1 MIQSDGVNSRWK
13 KYADTEPAETVE
25 VTEEP
30 SLEVPVV
37 ESPSQS
43 QEKPPVSNRWSK
55 YATGPTTPAETIPSR
70 PATPAMAAQAAT
82 TARQQ
87 AAEPPKQEAFED
99 VPKEIASFKFNP
111 EVENM
116 IIGDD
121 IAANTGL
128 YAMNRGNV
136 KGYYKTNDVVK
147 GVVADLETKANQL
160 KIDYEAK
167 VAQLNE
173 TTKAEQE
180 KLNAEFS
187 QKDAEIEKG
196 YAEAVKAA
204 KTPEEKA
211 LADKNYELDKN
222 ALNAEFKAKADSVGQ
237 KLKGEYDKAYADL
250 TKSMEDLSS
259 YTKDWETPEGFG
271 KWYEDYEKENRAIG
285 DSERK
290 SIQEVIKAMP
300 NDYEGKKAALQRFT
314 NSYLDAYDGQ
324 PEYDQV
330 KGELYDIIRSE
341 TLFDAQGN
349 PTPYALKNQA
359 EIEKRS
365 MADEYNRLNAEFKE
379 ITKGV
384 PTGYGSDM
392 YYLALNKIPGAREMQ
407 TRLSYLSQ
415 AINNFER
422 ISKLP
427 ESEMKGKRAGSFM
440 EGMGG
445 VKNLIPNTLSAGLLE
460 QMESVGMLRLAQ
472 KVKHGQALTEDEQ
485 LYLDSVSLLETTVQL
500 MRPDFKNWYLAGRAT
515 GESLPWITNMIATG
529 GAYSWG
535 KLGMMKVLKSAGYRE
550 GRKWSAKTIGKTIL
564 TEAAGSASRIP
575 FQPSFYQ
582 NIAENIA
589 KPESVAG
596 EMGLEGKMK
605 ATGKTMAGAV
615 VKASYM
621 QFAENFSEISG
632 TYMDAGGKAIVGLV
646 AKKLGL
652 NVANA
657 IPKTKLVSAMGQ
669 FGKVWSKFRDV
680 AKISSIPAEYGEEIF
695 ANVLHLVDGTTKP
708 SDIVDLRE
716 NWITFLSV
724 ASMVGPMQVVSGTA
738 KGTAAVIT
746 KQDLAKGMQE
756 FFSGQQIKEID
767 RIISIQDVGKKTDA
781 LLDFIQRNRV
791 DGAEPLQ
798 SLARYVWDEQLAQGA
813 AAASEAQDAPA
824 TTDAKAPLYMVDK
837 KTGSVEEILDLISTA
852 ESTADLAGITI
863 ENDSEAELELSTKFN
878 KLQEDER
885 FNEAIKG
892 VTDAAEIER
901 LTDEHVAK
909 LEEIDDKYK
918 ADFEKIQEQKEQPV
932 NPEVEPKVETVKPEN
947 EEKLAETEDKKA
959 EPQPIEGKPTAE
971 SEQKKETVKQKSPD
985 TQAMM
990 EEVGVTNPDVQKNI
1004 GEGAFSG
1011 RVKFV
1016 DVVLAK
1022 GKKAGEVIIESI
1034 RTPKLFRRMGRAGK
1048 AMAKLT
1054 ESADKHGV
1062 TLRLKAKPEQGSG
1075 ISQEQLVEFY
1085 KKHGFMFKEGGIEGV
1100 RTPWDK
1106 KVTVAEPAKK
1116 EFERLSANATGAY
1129 PSEWVQSQ
1137 EQLPVSVKNA
1147 FKATGQ
1153 KGTIDG
1159 VFDPVTKKVWF
1170 VADIVKTAD
1179 DVSRVWTHEQIGHR
1193 GVRLVFPKKKD
1204 RDAFYE
1210 DVFKRVNPERIRE
1223 VVSKS
1228 EWDVWESSKKDA
1240 PDRIRLADEY
1250 VAYLSEKVV
1259 NKKTMTVEEKSIWK
1273 QIVAMVRKAM
1283 AKMLGKKNVNELTD
1297 DDIAKIINQSLRA
1310 VYPEKKGGAGYAEET
1325 GKGAQEKGAEVGA
1338 VEGEAGRLRVRDD
1351 ERDGLEAEEGE
1362 KIDQKQKLIE
1372 KGINFV
1378 NYEKGRSEKY
1388 EGVPRK
1394 STPTAQEMGESVIA
1408 AGGFRERSI
1417 GEVRRVGERDV
1428 NIVRSFIP
1436 EEETVS
1442 AIKEE
1447 FKDAFVDDE
1456 ILEITGES
1464 EAFHYF
1470 ISKAKLSNKYG
1481 ASVYVYAKDEY
1492 ADMRLFS
1499 TPDGNAGFAIK
1510 SDGDFVSVFSSNV
1523 AGKKYRIPAIMILGI
1538 KLGGI
1543 KLDCFNTIL
1552 PDYYAMFGFK
1562 PVSRVKFDPQYAPEP
1577 YKDEHDFSHD
1587 GWDYQRFKPWQ
1598 DGKPDVVYFVY
1609 DGGDFK
1615 NIEKRIGKF
1624 SPYTENSEKTIK
1636 YYPMDK
1642 AMEIQARAVS
1652 EIIQKYNLIRVTT
1665 DTGLGT
1671 RFSVSDELAPPSTE
1685 IKGGRVYKN
1694 SRGEEIRFRSVMPK
1708 DNALQQKYRYKPKK
1722 DNEIFTGMERQI
1734 GKVGFMNLTG
1744 PATINSP
1751 EDVAFLFRN
1760 LESAA
1765 VENAFVV
1772 MMDKDGKYVV
1782 LYVGTGNTVGVVA
1795 DPVLMATA
1803 AKEFGAE
1810 RIVFVH
1816 NHPSG
1821 NLSASDADMN
1831 MHEKLVSAC
1840 EGICDV
1846 LYSVIIDL
1854 DKGMFGTFRSTYRDA
1869 MYKGDEKREELPV
1882 KMFQFN
1888 KQILY
1893 SKSAEWVTISG
1904 SPDVATYLSRVKRGV
1919 GNKTMVIIMNRRSA
1933 ITRTYLSTKLPSKAE
1948 LIYMAGKHGE
1958 SIILSSPVSPST
1970 SDLKKLKVDLQ
1981 KVNISLLDFI
1991 EVGQDPSIVNSYKSY
2006 ADYGLMEP
2014 SPKYVEEIP
2023 RFSVGETI
2031 EVDGVMRPTTN
2042 SEGRPIHPTQE
2053 GVRNFWKWFLD
2064 SVTVNKKGHPIVFYH
2079 NTDAQFTEFDTGK
2092 IGTKTDKGF
2101 YGSGFYFTS
2110 GVGDT
2115 HYGEIE
2121 MGVYLKIES
2130 PYYKKESH
2138 RNYEIDSEKLKSD
2151 GHDGAIVYPSYH
2163 DFNPDNPMEK
2173 IAEAVVYEPEQIKS
2187 ATDNTGTFSE
2197 WTADI
2202 RFRATP
2208 SVPPAPNQFIDDI
2221 LNTLV
2226 SKGALSPKRRDAIL
2240 QKFRFIPNIKTL
2252 PQDEQDFTFIKM
2264 LLDEGRINLSKGLGE
2279 LSSIITRSLN
2289 NIRRD
2294 EKEMVTDGQYR
2305 SIINR
2310 LGNADTVKKMQ
2321 ALLDYVFETVILG
2334 RGAKYKAALKMA
2346 QKWQGKIADKNK
2358 GEKSQFGT
2366 ARAMA
2371 NNVEA
2376 IDLKQLSFEELE
2388 EFSDIASRMF
2398 LSPRSPSIPHIA
2410 MLDNMFWTRL
2420 KPEKEKKE
2428 PTPESITD
2436 IISAIQ
2442 SLDPGTITD
2451 IPTYISFRRA
2461 LNRYAKQA
2469 ADALASATPDVIEE
2483 LETNLNDTI
2492 ENIEKAIE
2500 ESIKTMTEELEDF
2513 RKAYG
2518 VHLVRRLKQADTRNG
2533 AKLLESPEEMA
2544 VAEELINMQTKDIMD
2559 MDINMLAEFET
2570 TINNLREGH
2579 ITPGTFDVIR
2589 AGRIN
2594 RVIRLTLDPAF
2605 NIIAQDKTGIWRRRQ
2620 RAEGRR
2626 GVQTLV
2632 PKTFRKRDFF
2642 NELVRQF
2649 KSKQPFRIDNFLG
2662 NFSETKK
2669 IAKTITDVGRFI
2681 TMAEIDKQ
2689 HYDKSAGKAYE
2700 IFYKGKSAKE
2710 QEKWRKW
2717 IFYYMATLRWQSS
2730 RFSEKTPNIFHAV
2743 YDKLYD
2749 VERSKVNDPNGFDN
2763 DAKVWGEFMD
2773 FLRSKGAL
2781 NPADENGAETMKEAE
2796 AEAVMREDVG
2806 VAALID
2812 WVNATVEQ
2820 YKGMNKV
2827 SAGYNGRSL
2836 IWGENYVPFMR
2847 KYKNDNIESETNIA
2861 SWLNRAMFNANFV
2874 AGSTYEWRGN
2884 PMYMEDDIVRV
2895 MGLYTEMMRRNYFI
2909 YPSFRENVT
2918 ALKESSR
2925 KVHTDLIAKSPYSNG
2940 NNISLL
2946 GRAFAEALRSRI
2958 SSYYNSNYMIE
2969 QSVALKKAEVAIK
2982 KTMLVKIEKFLSEF
2996 SVNIS
3001 RIMLATMNIPVSN
3014 INRLWKNYDFWG
3026 KEINSWIN
3034 KGMWSAYSTE
3044 INYSLFGGKIEAGR
3058 IRRVA
3063 KGAEQ
3068 FADWMIKAPDMGAG
3082 RILFVHSTLE
3092 KFKELTGE
3100 EFDEK
3105 KWQESWSYRQKWT
3118 DAKDEA
3124 MYFADTR
3131 VEELFNSKNPLSEGE
3146 LKSFI
3151 GGLLK
3156 TDRRD
3161 ALGRS
3166 FSMLMSFGQNDT
3178 NQIADS
3184 FRRIRNGGP
3193 KARLRAIRDINALF
3207 MSNFMYAVIRAWAG
3221 VMSYKYMYKPAFD
3234 AIGNAFVSAFG
3245 APGGGDDDEVMTAIE
3260 AKDKEY
3266 MDKKTNAFKSGDYY
3280 LDILKYKVGPDFLLG
3295 GSSNI
3300 VEYGGKWLVWIYDRT
3315 IGLTDEQREAIS
3327 AAFYQRYIM
3336 LIPHSWG
3343 DPEKILIRAI
3353 PPLWETA
3360 FEDAL
3365 SFAHSIG
3372 DTIMGQTA
3380 QSIIEAVFD
3389 AEESGQLTKK
3399 QVYDLLNLW
3408 FTASKYLMFF
3418 HPAIPIAERQIRK
3431 ELRYLNRVAKE
3442 EKKEGKTNKAGTE
3455 GPQEFKPA
3463 GYPKK

>member
-1 MIQSDGVNSRWK
+1 
-13 KYADTEPAETVE
+13 
-25 VTEEP
+25 
-30 SLEVPVV
+30 
-37 ESPSQS
+37 
-43 QEKPPVSNRWSK
+43 
-55 YATGPTTPAETIPSR
+55 
-70 PATPAMAAQAAT
+70 
-82 TARQQ
+82 
-87 AAEPPKQEAFED
+87 
-99 VPKEIASFKFNP
+99 
-111 EVENM
+111 
-116 IIGDD
+116 
-121 IAANTGL
+121 
-128 YAMNRGNV
+128 
-136 KGYYKTNDVVK
+136 
-147 GVVADLETKANQL
+147 
-160 KIDYEAK
+160 
-167 VAQLNE
+167 
-173 TTKAEQE
+173 
-180 KLNAEFS
+180 
-187 QKDAEIEKG
+187 
-196 YAEAVKAA
+196 
-204 KTPEEKA
+204 
-211 LADKNYELDKN
+211 
-222 ALNAEFKAKADSVGQ
+222 
-237 KLKGEYDKAYADL
+237 
-250 TKSMEDLSS
+250 
-259 YTKDWETPEGFG
+259 
-271 KWYEDYEKENRAIG
+271 
-285 DSERK
+285 
-290 SIQEVIKAMP
+290 
-300 NDYEGKKAALQRFT
+300 
-314 NSYLDAYDGQ
+314 
-324 PEYDQV
+324 
-330 KGELYDIIRSE
+330 
-341 TLFDAQGN
+341 
-349 PTPYALKNQA
+349 
-359 EIEKRS
+359 
-365 MADEYNRLNAEFKE
+365 
-379 ITKGV
+379 
-384 PTGYGSDM
+384 
-392 YYLALNKIPGAREMQ
+392 
-407 TRLSYLSQ
+407 
-415 AINNFER
+415 
-422 ISKLP
+422 
-427 ESEMKGKRAGSFM
+427 
-440 EGMGG
+440 
-445 VKNLIPNTLSAGLLE
+445 
-460 QMESVGMLRLAQ
+460 
-472 KVKHGQALTEDEQ
+472 
-485 LYLDSVSLLETTVQL
+485 
-500 MRPDFKNWYLAGRAT
+500 
-515 GESLPWITNMIATG
+515 
-529 GAYSWG
+529 
-535 KLGMMKVLKSAGYRE
+535 
-550 GRKWSAKTIGKTIL
+550 
-564 TEAAGSASRIP
+564 
-575 FQPSFYQ
+575 
-582 NIAENIA
+582 
-589 KPESVAG
+589 
-596 EMGLEGKMK
+596 
-605 ATGKTMAGAV
+605 
-615 VKASYM
+615 
-621 QFAENFSEISG
+621 
-632 TYMDAGGKAIVGLV
+632 
-646 AKKLGL
+646 
-652 NVANA
+652 
-657 IPKTKLVSAMGQ
+657 
-669 FGKVWSKFRDV
+669 
-680 AKISSIPAEYGEEIF
+680 
-695 ANVLHLVDGTTKP
+695 
-708 SDIVDLRE
+708 
-716 NWITFLSV
+716 
-724 ASMVGPMQVVSGTA
+724 
-738 KGTAAVIT
+738 
-746 KQDLAKGMQE
+746 
-756 FFSGQQIKEID
+756 
-767 RIISIQDVGKKTDA
+767 
-781 LLDFIQRNRV
+781 
-791 DGAEPLQ
+791 
-798 SLARYVWDEQLAQGA
+798 
-813 AAASEAQDAPA
+813 
-824 TTDAKAPLYMVDK
+824 
-837 KTGSVEEILDLISTA
+837 
-852 ESTADLAGITI
+852 
-863 ENDSEAELELSTKFN
+863 
-878 KLQEDER
+878 
-885 FNEAIKG
+885 
-892 VTDAAEIER
+892 
-901 LTDEHVAK
+901 
-909 LEEIDDKYK
+909 
-918 ADFEKIQEQKEQPV
+918 
-932 NPEVEPKVETVKPEN
+932 
-947 EEKLAETEDKKA
+947 
-959 EPQPIEGKPTAE
+959 
-971 SEQKKETVKQKSPD
+971 
-985 TQAMM
+985 
-990 EEVGVTNPDVQKNI
+990 
-1004 GEGAFSG
+1004 
-1011 RVKFV
+1011 
-1016 DVVLAK
+1016 
-1022 GKKAGEVIIESI
+1022 
-1034 RTPKLFRRMGRAGK
+1034 
-1048 AMAKLT
+1048 
-1054 ESADKHGV
+1054 
-1062 TLRLKAKPEQGSG
+1062 
-1075 ISQEQLVEFY
+1075 
-1085 KKHGFMFKEGGIEGV
+1085 
-1100 RTPWDK
+1100 
-1106 KVTVAEPAKK
+1106 
-1116 EFERLSANATGAY
+1116 
-1129 PSEWVQSQ
+1129 
-1137 EQLPVSVKNA
+1137 
-1147 FKATGQ
+1147 
-1153 KGTIDG
+1153 
-1159 VFDPVTKKVWF
+1159 
-1170 VADIVKTAD
+1170 
-1179 DVSRVWTHEQIGHR
+1179 
-1193 GVRLVFPKKKD
+1193 
-1204 RDAFYE
+1204 
-1210 DVFKRVNPERIRE
+1210 
-1223 VVSKS
+1223 
-1228 EWDVWESSKKDA
+1228 
-1240 PDRIRLADEY
+1240 
-1250 VAYLSEKVV
+1250 
-1259 NKKTMTVEEKSIWK
+1259 
-1273 QIVAMVRKAM
+1273 
-1283 AKMLGKKNVNELTD
+1283 
-1297 DDIAKIINQSLRA
+1297 
-1310 VYPEKKGGAGYAEET
+1310 
-1325 GKGAQEKGAEVGA
+1325 
-1338 VEGEAGRLRVRDD
+1338 
-1351 ERDGLEAEEGE
+1351 
-1362 KIDQKQKLIE
+1362 
-1372 KGINFV
+1372 
-1378 NYEKGRSEKY
+1378 
-1388 EGVPRK
+1388 
-1394 STPTAQEMGESVIA
+1394 
-1408 AGGFRERSI
+1408 
-1417 GEVRRVGERDV
+1417 
-1428 NIVRSFIP
+1428 
-1436 EEETVS
+1436 
-1442 AIKEE
+1442 
-1447 FKDAFVDDE
+1447 
-1456 ILEITGES
+1456 
-1464 EAFHYF
+1464 
-1470 ISKAKLSNKYG
+1470 
-1481 ASVYVYAKDEY
+1481 
-1492 ADMRLFS
+1492 
-1499 TPDGNAGFAIK
+1499 
-1510 SDGDFVSVFSSNV
+1510 
-1523 AGKKYRIPAIMILGI
+1523 
-1538 KLGGI
+1538 
-1543 KLDCFNTIL
+1543 
-1552 PDYYAMFGFK
+1552 
-1562 PVSRVKFDPQYAPEP
+1562 
-1577 YKDEHDFSHD
+1577 
-1587 GWDYQRFKPWQ
+1587 
-1598 DGKPDVVYFVY
+1598 
-1609 DGGDFK
+1609 
-1615 NIEKRIGKF
+1615 
-1624 SPYTENSEKTIK
+1624 
-1636 YYPMDK
+1636 
-1642 AMEIQARAVS
+1642 
-1652 EIIQKYNLIRVTT
+1652 
-1665 DTGLGT
+1665 
-1671 RFSVSDELAPPSTE
+1671 
-1685 IKGGRVYKN
+1685 
-1694 SRGEEIRFRSVMPK
+1694 MPK

-1846 LYSVIIDL
+1846 LDSVIIDL

-1893 SKSAEWVTISG
+1893 SKSAEWGTISG

-1919 GNKTMVIIMNRRSA
+1919 GNKTMVIIMNRRNA

-2006 ADYGLMEP
+2006 SDYGLMEP
-2014 SPKYVEEIP
+2014 SPKYVEESP

-2042 SEGRPIHPTQE
+2042 SEGRPIHPTEE

-2279 LSSIITRSLN
+2279 LSSIITKSLN

-2398 LSPRSPSIPHIA
+2398 LSPRNPSIPHLA

-2420 KPEKEKKE
+2420 RPEREKKE
-2428 PTPESITD
+2428 PTAESIGE
-2436 IISAIQ
+2436 IITAIQ
-2442 SLDPGTITD
+2442 DLDTGTIVD
-2451 IPTYISFRRA
+2451 IPTYVAFRRA

-2469 ADALASATPDVIEE
+2469 AEALASATPDVVEE
-2483 LETNLNDTI
+2483 LESNMNDTL

-2518 VHLVRRLKQADTRNG
+2518 VHLVRRLKQADTRKG
-2533 AKLLESPEEMA
+2533 AQLLETHQEIA
-2544 VAEELINMQTKDIMD
+2544 AAEELIGMQAKDIMD

-2579 ITPGTFDVIR
+2579 LTPAAFEVIMH
-2589 AGRIN
+2589 GIIN
-2594 RVIRLTLDPAF
+2594 HIRRLTLDSGFKTVAE
-2605 NIIAQDKTGIWRRRQ
+2605 DKTGIWKKRQ
-2620 RAEGRR
+2620 KGEGRR

-2632 PKTFRKRDFF
+2632 PKTLRKRDFF

-2649 KSKQPFRIDNFLG
+2649 KSKQPFRIDAFLG

-2669 IAKTITDVGRFI
+2669 IGKTYADVGRAI

-2700 IFYKGKSAKE
+2700 TFSKGKSAKK

-2730 RFSEKTPNIFHAV
+2730 RFSEKTPNIFHAI
-2743 YDKLYD
+2743 YGKLYEI
-2749 VERSKVNDPNGFDN
+2749 ERSKVDDPTGFDD
-2763 DAKVWGEFMD
+2763 DAKTWVEFMD
-2773 FLRSKGAL
+2773 FMRQNGAL
-2781 NPADENGAETMKEAE
+2781 NPADENGAETVKEMEAE
-2796 AEAVMREDVG
+2796 AIMRRDNG
-2806 VAALID
+2806 VAAIID
-2812 WVNATVEQ
+2812 WVRTTIEQ

-2827 SAGYNGRSL
+2827 SAMFNGRSL
-2836 IWGENYVPFMR
+2836 IWGENYIAFMR

-2874 AGSTYEWRGN
+2874 AGSTYDWRGN
-2884 PMYMEDDIVRV
+2884 PMYMEDDIMRV
-2895 MGLYTEMMRRNYFI
+2895 MSLYTEMMRRNYYI
-2909 YPSFRENVT
+2909 YPSLRSNVT

-2925 KVHTDLIAKSPYSNG
+2925 DIHAELVRSSPSSHG
-2940 NNISLL
+2940 NNIALL
-2946 GRAFAEALRSRI
+2946 GRALAEGLRSRI
-2958 SSYYNSNYMIE
+2958 ASYYNSNYMIE
-2969 QSVALKKAEVAIK
+2969 QSVALKRAEVAIK
-2982 KTMLVKIEKFLSEF
+2982 KTMLVKIEKFMSEF

-3001 RIMLATMNIPVSN
+3001 RIMLATMNIPVAN

-3026 KEINSWIN
+3026 GEINSWIN

-3058 IRRVA
+3058 IRRAA

-3092 KFKELTGE
+3092 KFRELTGE
-3100 EFDEK
+3100 DFDEK
-3105 KWQESWSYRQKWT
+3105 KWQESWSYRQKWA
-3118 DAKDEA
+3118 DAKEES

-3146 LKSFI
+3146 IKALI
-3151 GGLLK
+3151 GGLIK
-3156 TDRRD
+3156 RDRRN
-3161 ALGRS
+3161 GIIRS

-3178 NQIADS
+3178 NQMADS
-3184 FRRIRNGGP
+3184 FRRIRYGGP

-3280 LDILKYKVGPDFLLG
+3280 LDILKYKIGPDFLLG

-3360 FEDAL
+3360 SEDAL

-3442 EKKEGKTNKAGTE
+3442 EKKEGKTKKAGTE
-3455 GPQEFKPA
+3455 GTQEFKPA